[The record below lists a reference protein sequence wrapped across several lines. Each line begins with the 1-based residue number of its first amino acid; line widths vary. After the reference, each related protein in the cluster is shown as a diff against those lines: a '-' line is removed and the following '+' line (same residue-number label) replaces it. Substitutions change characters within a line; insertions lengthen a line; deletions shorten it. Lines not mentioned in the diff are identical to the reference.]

1 MSKKNKESEKS
12 TKKLEDYVYGEFDY
26 DFPTYNATGQM
37 SSPYTIDSQGV
48 NDVDVD
54 WDFKSIIHA
63 HGELEVGSLVKHNNK
78 LGIVTKKLNIPLT
91 DELLDKMD
99 KFGFELST
107 NNTNVYDI
115 FMSNWTFKI
124 GYDNNLY
131 EVAINK
137 DNSRIKVIGWTLEE
151 IKNES

>member
-1 MSKKNKESEKS
+1 M
-12 TKKLEDYVYGEFDY
+12 
-26 DFPTYNATGQM
+26 
-37 SSPYTIDSQGV
+37 
-48 NDVDVD
+48 
-54 WDFKSIIHA
+54 
-63 HGELEVGSLVKHNNK
+63 
-78 LGIVTKKLNIPLT
+78 PLT

-115 FMSNWTFKI
+115 FMNNWTFKV